1 MKVTLVSLTP
11 TEAANAAG
19 RPALSPELLAATGAR
34 YSRSDEGLEAIL
46 ARIDP
51 AQPDKSIDGIFRM
64 VDYGHQS
71 IADMA
76 PVAIFMDGLT
86 LWLAYHVW
94 TLCPTA
100 GGQESSTRYI
110 KMTSEGLPDP
120 VSIGLQANLLHDTP
134 EIWRGTM
141 KLCLDAYHEAVGIW
155 EGLVAAH
162 PHLARIPGTLLNDPS
177 DKARKAVARMARNY
191 GFDRARYFLPSA
203 ALTNLMLVMPAR
215 GWVSLCQQLLSHPAP
230 EAVRLGE
237 LIRGE
242 LTLCTPRLVR
252 HAVRRESIAA
262 GLQRELSVAAEA
274 AKMRDRP
281 ALDQESTVKRAL
293 TTSWEHPPLPSLEIM
308 LPPGLG
314 DYAETAFVADLKHHD
329 NRYAWLGE
337 TLRRTAVRFGW
348 EAVSLAEIRDLNRHR
363 TGTKYC
369 PPVPLGFYGALD
381 QIPDEMPDE
390 QRKRLLFLNELG
402 GRLTEAASQVLA
414 GGAVQHPYWTLL
426 GTQFRFEHT
435 TTADKFLYEAELRT
449 GTGAHYRYAQ
459 HLRDVLAL
467 WYERFPRTRG
477 MVLEGSAE
485 PE

>member
-1 MKVTLVSLTP
+1 MKVTLVSLSP
-11 TEAANAAG
+11 TQAANAAG

-34 YSRSDEGLEAIL
+34 YSRSDEGLDAIL
-46 ARIDP
+46 SRIDP
-51 AQPDKSIDGIFRM
+51 AQPEKSIDGIFRM

-76 PVAIFMDGLT
+76 PVAIFMDGLS

-100 GGQESSTRYI
+100 GRSGILHALHQNVRRGSC
-110 KMTSEGLPDP
+110 DP
-120 VSIGLQANLLHDTP
+120 ADLGVRPELHAH
-134 EIWRGTM
+134 WRELM
-141 KLCLDAYHEAVGIW
+141 ALSFQAYHESLAIW
-155 EGLVAAH
+155 EGLVAAR
-162 PHLARIPGTLLNDPS
+162 PELARIPAALLDDPS
-177 DKARKAVARMARNY
+177 DKARKAVARMGRNY

-203 ALTNLMLVMPAR
+203 ALTNVMLIMPAR
-215 GWVSLCQQLLSHPAP
+215 GWVALCQQLLSHPAP
-230 EAVRLGE
+230 EAVRLGG
-237 LIRGE
+237 LIREE
-242 LTLCTPRLVR
+242 LALCTPRLLR
-252 HAVRRESIAA
+252 HAVRRESIAE
-262 GLQRELSVAAEA
+262 GLRRELAVSSEA
-274 AKMRDRP
+274 ARLQEP
-281 ALDQESTVKRAL
+281 PSLDEESTVKRAL
-293 TTSWEHPPLPSLEIM
+293 TGSWERPPTPALEVL

-314 DYAETAFVADLKHHD
+314 EYVEAAFVADLKQHD
-329 NRYAWLGE
+329 NRYAWIGE

-348 EAVSLAEIRDLNRHR
+348 EAVALAEIRDLNRHR

-381 QIPDEMPDE
+381 QIPAAMSDE

-402 GRLTEAASQVLA
+402 GRVTHLA
-414 GGAVQHPYWTLL
+414 REHLAQGQIDHPYWTLL

-435 TTADKFLYEAELRT
+435 TTADKFIYEGELRT

-477 MVLEGSAE
+477 LILEGSAE

>member
-11 TEAANAAG
+11 TAAADAAG

-34 YSRSDEGLEAIL
+34 YSRSDEGLDAIL
-46 ARIDP
+46 SRIDP

-110 KMTSEGLPDP
+110 KMSIEGLPDP
-120 VSIGLQANLLHDTP
+120 ASLGVQPDKQEP
-134 EIWRGTM
+134 WRAVM
-141 KLCLDAYHEAVGIW
+141 AQSFQAYHEALDIW
-155 EGLVAAH
+155 EGLVARQPA
-162 PHLARIPGTLLNDPS
+162 LARIPATLLDDPS
-177 DKARKAVARMARNY
+177 EKARKAVARMARNY

-203 ALTNLMLVMPAR
+203 ALTNVMLIMPAR
-215 GWVSLCQQLLSHPAP
+215 GWVSLCQQLLSHSAP

-242 LTLCTPRLVR
+242 LELCTPRLVR
-252 HAVRRESIAA
+252 HAVRQGSIAA
-262 GLQRELSVAAEA
+262 GLQREWSVAAKA
-274 AKMRDRP
+274 AGLKDNP
-281 ALDQESTVKRAL
+281 ALDQESMVKRAL

-314 DYAETAFVADLKHHD
+314 DYAEVAFVADLKHHD
-329 NRYAWLGE
+329 NRYAWIGE

-348 EAVSLAEIRDLNRHR
+348 EAVALAEIRDLNRHR

-369 PPVPLGFYGALD
+369 PPLPLGFYGALD
-381 QIPDEMPDE
+381 QIPDEMPEE

-402 GRLTEAASQVLA
+402 GRLSAGAGQHLA
-414 GGAVQHPYWTLL
+414 RGYVDHPYWTLL